1 VNAALKA
8 KTWTFEAKAIGPEA
22 KADAKARK
30 FLPQG
35 SLRLRHGLDDYITV
49 KICAKF
55 CSS

>member
-8 KTWTFEAKAIGPEA
+8 KTWTFEAIGPEA

-35 SLRLRHGLDDYITV
+35 SLRLSPGLDDYITV
-49 KICAKF
+49 KICAEF
-55 CSS
+55 RSS

>member
-35 SLRLRHGLDDYITV
+35 SLRLSPGLDDYITV
-49 KICAKF
+49 KICAEF
-55 CSS
+55 RSS